1 MKSLFNE
8 LKRKEKLNWRL
19 SLVGVGGILVLLY
32 LLIMRYHD
40 DFVFLLRLGENPSR
54 LEQMFR
60 APTLFDYLLLL
71 SLTALMSAVPFFSS
85 SVICIANGLIF
96 GPIIGLVV
104 NIFGGMLGNFL
115 SLQILKQ
122 THLAQN
128 SRRSGH
134 VVDDLSHFK
143 NPVLGLSLGYMVP
156 VIPTF
161 LVNYTAINLKLSRK
175 EILSAMFLGMLPAS
189 ALYAYGGDALF
200 KGNKEQLLAIIGI
213 VVAFALLYQLIR
225 NKRMKKGKK

>member
-104 NIFGGMLGNFL
+104 NIFGGMLGNYRF
-115 SLQILKQ
+115 
-122 THLAQN
+122 
-128 SRRSGH
+128 
-134 VVDDLSHFK
+134 
-143 NPVLGLSLGYMVP
+143 
-156 VIPTF
+156 
-161 LVNYTAINLKLSRK
+161 
-175 EILSAMFLGMLPAS
+175 
-189 ALYAYGGDALF
+189 
-200 KGNKEQLLAIIGI
+200 
-213 VVAFALLYQLIR
+213 
-225 NKRMKKGKK
+225 